1 MALTPAKF
9 KPQWIVRAV
18 IILGAAYL
26 VYASLPVTIPAAYAL
41 SVKARGGA
49 PDCSW
54 RRTATAYLD
63 GVKMVDRRA
72 EIQSKLIKEDED
84 SQLDLELL
92 QPEGERAF
100 WIKKQGTNMN
110 GEALLAYL
118 LAEQEWDVALV
129 EKEHVRPGD
138 IVLDCGAH
146 VGTFTNKALERG
158 AAKVVG
164 FEPDPVNAEAYRR
177 NFKNEIVEG
186 RVILIEQGV
195 WDSKGETTLTIGTT
209 NSGTDSMVLNLP
221 SHRATS
227 LSAMNDSHRAI
238 QVGVDTIDAFMN
250 ELNLPRVD
258 FIKMDIEGAE
268 RQALKGAFGT
278 LSRNHPRLMI
288 DSYHRPDDM
297 QVLPQLIH
305 QAWSG
310 YSLICGGC
318 EVEDGH
324 MRPHVTFYE

>member
-9 KPQWIVRAV
+9 NPRWIVRGV
-18 IILGAAYL
+18 IILGVAYAIYN
-26 VYASLPVTIPAAYAL
+26 VLPGTILAAYAL

-54 RRTATAYLD
+54 RRAASAYLD

-72 EIQSKLIKEDED
+72 AIQSKLVKKAEDPR
-84 SQLDLELL
+84 LDLELL

-118 LAEQEWDVALV
+118 LAEQEWDSVLV
-129 EKEHVRPGD
+129 DKEHVRPGD

-146 VGTFTNKALERG
+146 IGTFTNKALERG

-177 NFKNEIVEG
+177 NFKREIAEG
-186 RVILIEQGV
+186 RVILVEQGV
-195 WDSKGETTLTIGTT
+195 WSSKGEMTLTIGTT
-209 NSGTDSMVLNLP
+209 NSGTDSLVLSLP
-221 SHRATS
+221 SHTS
-227 LSAMNDSHRAI
+227 I
-238 QVGVDTIDAFMN
+238 KVGVDTIDAFMN
-250 ELNLPRVD
+250 QLHLPKVD

-268 RQALKGAFGT
+268 RDALKGAF
-278 LSRNHPRLMI
+278 
-288 DSYHRPDDM
+288 
-297 QVLPQLIH
+297 
-305 QAWSG
+305 
-310 YSLICGGC
+310 
-318 EVEDGH
+318 
-324 MRPHVTFYE
+324 